1 MTLVAP
7 PSNHL
12 GVARLPRPEC
22 EVCRRKPATAEAAP
36 DHATGVYDP
45 RAVVRSCNDGDCRAI
60 AAARVQARLD
70 EIAGRTSSVPP
81 CRLQTGFYVAARG
94 GR

>member
-1 MTLVAP
+1 MAP

-22 EVCRRKPATAEAAP
+22 EVCRRKPATSEAAP

-45 RAVVRSCNDGDCRAI
+45 RAVVRVCDDVDCRTMGAS
-60 AAARVQARLD
+60 RVRARLD

>member
-1 MTLVAP
+1 MIAP
-7 PSNHL
+7 PTDHL

-36 DHATGVYDP
+36 DVLTGVYDP
-45 RAVVRSCNDGDCRAI
+45 RAVVRSCDDGDCRAI

-81 CRLQTGFYVAARG
+81 CRLQTSVYAAARG